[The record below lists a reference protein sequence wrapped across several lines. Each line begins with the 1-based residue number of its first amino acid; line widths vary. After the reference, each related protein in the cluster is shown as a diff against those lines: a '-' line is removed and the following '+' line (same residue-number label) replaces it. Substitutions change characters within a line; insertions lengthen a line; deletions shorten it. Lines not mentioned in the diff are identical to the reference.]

1 VSNRVLL
8 STRCGKHKVLTF
20 KQFNIASIQ
29 NSASKCRISCS
40 AAIEGTPHAASLGDR
55 PNWVLTASGSKEEGG
70 EQDAEWTYTIANRIA
85 QKKRWTD

>member
-1 VSNRVLL
+1 VLL
-8 STRCGKHKVLTF
+8 STRCGKRKVVLTF

-55 PNWVLTASGSKEEGG
+55 LLTASGSKEEGG
-70 EQDAEWTYTIANRIA
+70 EQDAE
-85 QKKRWTD
+85 